1 MKAAALLVS
10 VAVDVG
16 AILMAAPA
24 NAEIL
29 SYECVV
35 GQLKIELRVDTALLE
50 VTEATQVDGTPFVGR
65 YSDGVFGRISEFGP
79 AQFIPPVHQF
89 VRIDGQ
95 KIWFGAELKGI
106 KESALLDRETA
117 TLTIPSGKSGWC
129 TKVEK

>member
-10 VAVDVG
+10 IAVDVG

-24 NAEIL
+24 NAEIF

-35 GQLKIELRVDTALLE
+35 GQVKIELHVDTALLE
-50 VTEATQVDGTPFVGR
+50 VTEASQADGTVLVAR
-65 YSDGVFGRISEFGP
+65 YSDGVFGRIWEVGP
-79 AQFIPPVHQF
+79 AQFAPPVHQF
-89 VRIDGQ
+89 VRIDDQ

-117 TLTIPSGKSGWC
+117 TLTIPNGKSGWC